1 MSCKAEPLK
10 AQSRYLL
17 NTLLTHSVWTREER
31 LAALPGITHSEL
43 CSHARA
49 LLDRHALE
57 ALYYGN
63 LSKAE
68 ALGLTEQ
75 LLAAR
80 AEYLASRAAVLGAQ
94 QQQQVGLQDWF
105 CDDPVER
112 VVRLESAVLARQ
124 QELNKR

>member
-1 MSCKAEPLK
+1 M
-10 AQSRYLL
+10 
-17 NTLLTHSVWTREER
+17 LTHSVWTREER
-31 LAALPGITHSEL
+31 LEALPGITHSEL

-68 ALGLTEQ
+68 ARGLTEQ

-94 QQQQVGLQDWF
+94 QQQQAGLQDWF
-105 CDDPVER
+105 CGDPVER
-112 VVRLESAVLARQ
+112 VVRLESALLARQ
-124 QELNKR
+124 HELSNR